1 MRGRGE
7 VERVLAEYEAHGAGG
22 LNVFADSSRVPGG
35 AAVYCGSDSDPD
47 HWNVSL
53 VRDDRSVVPLAAG
66 KRDDVLRAYNQLDKT
81 TEVWDERKFP
91 IPKVIVAGTAY
102 HFAHV
107 AGRVLLGLVKSG
119 SRAVL
124 LAALGTE
131 IAVLHVAGSSWC
143 VLHVGPPNSLR
154 ELNVDRALDFQAL
167 PPAKKRADPLAP
179 IRLKATIK
187 REYRRLVDGVA
198 VDLELG
204 PKISRIL
211 AICFEDLA
219 DRAEALR
226 AVAGRRLRGK
236 YWVRYVLHH
245 LAELAK
251 RGVGDLVGRVGEII
265 LKIRKHCRDFTI
277 TAEAMSDVLARLV
290 ATGTCIMHPHDDDER
305 IWQINLTG
313 LDDPHSP
320 IHRALLRETRARH
333 PEIDADGV
341 ARDEPRGE
349 TRSSKEVTEPA
360 KPAPV
365 GAEDARPPE
374 AAAVP
379 PDPAAQAATLTG
391 EPRSATPPT
400 GEPGPTPAGA
410 DDDRLLEPDVAAASR
425 GEPSPAV
432 LPTDPPTS
440 EGIGNGERIDP
451 VPDATPTFVDTIDAA
466 LAVLAEMPPEAAQ
479 RLRLVGR
486 TCSGLRRQQQL
497 AAGSILDAELPGTG
511 VSHESDCI
519 DDTTTTQR
527 HARGPRALP
536 EAAGL
541 EGTVLLD
548 RASRKI
554 PASPWR
560 RGRLHLSPDH
570 TLVSPRIA
578 IVAAVQPDAG
588 PPSSRRTSRRRGKAA
603 ERLRRD
609 VSPGTLGPRGPP
621 PRVT

>member
-1 MRGRGE
+1 
-7 VERVLAEYEAHGAGG
+7 
-22 LNVFADSSRVPGG
+22 
-35 AAVYCGSDSDPD
+35 
-47 HWNVSL
+47 
-53 VRDDRSVVPLAAG
+53 
-66 KRDDVLRAYNQLDKT
+66 
-81 TEVWDERKFP
+81 VWDERKFP

-187 REYRRLVDGVA
+187 REYRRLADGVA
-198 VDLELG
+198 VDIELG

-236 YWVRYVLHH
+236 YRVRYVLRH

-305 IWQINLTG
+305 IWQINLAG

-320 IHRALLRETRARH
+320 IHRSFLRETRARH

-341 ARDEPRGE
+341 ASDEPRGE
-349 TRSSKEVTEPA
+349 VRPSKEPA
-360 KPAPV
+360 GPVEPAPV
-365 GAEDARPPE
+365 DAGLAEDARPPE
-374 AAAVP
+374 AEVAAPSGDPSPAAAP
-379 PDPAAQAATLTG
+379 PDP
-391 EPRSATPPT
+391 
-400 GEPGPTPAGA
+400 PAG
-410 DDDRLLEPDVAAASR
+410 
-425 GEPSPAV
+425 GEH
-432 LPTDPPTS
+432 
-440 EGIGNGERIDP
+440 EGGRIDE
-451 VPDATPTFVDTIDAA
+451 VPDAPSTFVDTIDAA
-466 LAVLAEMPPEAAQ
+466 LAVLAELPPEAAQ
-479 RLRLVGR
+479 KLRLVGR
-486 TCSGLRRQQQL
+486 TSSGLRRQQQL
-497 AAGSILDAELPGTG
+497 AAGVALDTDRPPADPSYEPDHIRSAAFARHSLHAPVPRDLPG
-511 VSHESDCI
+511 VADLERAVPI
-519 DDTTTTQR
+519 D
-527 HARGPRALP
+527 
-536 EAAGL
+536 
-541 EGTVLLD
+541 GTSGKL
-548 RASRKI
+548 

-560 RGRLHLSPDH
+560 RRELHLSPDH

-578 IVAAVQPDAG
+578 IVAAVQADAG
-588 PPSSRRTSRRRGKAA
+588 RPPSGRTPRRRGKAA
-603 ERLRRD
+603 DRVRGG

-621 PRVT
+621 ARVT